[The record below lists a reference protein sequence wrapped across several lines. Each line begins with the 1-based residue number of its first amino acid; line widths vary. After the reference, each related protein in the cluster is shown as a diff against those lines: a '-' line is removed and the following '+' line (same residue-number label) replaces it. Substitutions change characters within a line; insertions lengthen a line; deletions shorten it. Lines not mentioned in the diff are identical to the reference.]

1 MSDRLHTE
9 ADVVAALRAAC
20 AGQGG
25 QRGFSRRHLI
35 PESTVSLVLSGGRD
49 VPESVANALGFVAT
63 RAFRKIAKERG
74 NG

>member
-1 MSDRLHTE
+1 MNDRLHTE

-20 AGQGG
+20 AGPGG
-25 QRGFSRRHLI
+25 QRGFSRKHLI
-35 PESTVSLVLSGGRD
+35 PESTISLVLSGGRE
-49 VPESVANALGFVAT
+49 VPESIANALGFVAT